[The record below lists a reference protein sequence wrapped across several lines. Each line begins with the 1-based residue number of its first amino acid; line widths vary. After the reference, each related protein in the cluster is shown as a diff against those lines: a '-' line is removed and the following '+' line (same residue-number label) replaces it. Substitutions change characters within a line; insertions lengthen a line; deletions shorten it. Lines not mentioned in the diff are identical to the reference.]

1 MDLVIYKK
9 QGKGIED
16 NWDDILENKN
26 SSIIYLYYILKQK
39 IGEDR
44 VSIES
49 SNMTSFILSKVS
61 SIFYQKQNIF
71 DNYMNE
77 REEDLT
83 DILERDFPN
92 FKDLNLEDKLNLLQN
107 LICILFNSNIQKQ
120 VSLNIAKYGLCF
132 IRSYR
137 KGIENY
143 NNNRIFDQEE
153 LILTNED
160 IENILREQF
169 KEMKIDAN
177 SINRSMRR
185 LYLYYNH
192 NSKEFSEEFI
202 LTLSESYVDHLTR
215 KHIRNNLS
223 LQEELLRKIKN
234 EEIKKL
240 SELKKE
246 ISNYL
251 EKEFPVFNFER
262 FENLKKTIDKHKGSL
277 ESYKSIDLKITL
289 SSLEAKEVDLKNLD
303 GNHLIQ
309 KEIFKAND
317 LLIELDEK
325 IKEIIKLQKTRKAK
339 ASEEKELEEILKE
352 QKKNS
357 RE

>member
-9 QGKGIED
+9 QGIED
-16 NWDDILENKN
+16 NWCDILRNKN

-49 SNMTSFILSKVS
+49 SDMTSFILSKVS

-71 DNYMNE
+71 DDKMNE
-77 REEDLT
+77 REVDLTEIFKEDL
-83 DILERDFPN
+83 PN
-92 FKDLNLEDKLNLLQN
+92 FEDLNLEDKLNLLEN

-120 VSLNIAKYGLCF
+120 VSLNIAKYGFYF
-132 IRSYR
+132 IKSYR
-137 KGIENY
+137 KGIKNY
-143 NNNRIFDQEE
+143 NRNSNQSE
-153 LILTNED
+153 LNLTNED
-160 IENILREQF
+160 IENILRKHF

-177 SINRSMRR
+177 SINRSIRR
-185 LYLYYNH
+185 LYLYSNH

-251 EKEFPVFNFER
+251 EKEFPIFNFER
-262 FENLKKTIDKHKGSL
+262 FENLKKTIDKHKSSL

-289 SSLEAKEVDLKNLD
+289 SSLKAKEVNLKNID
-303 GNHLIQ
+303 GHPLIQ
-309 KEIFKAND
+309 EEIFKAND
-317 LLIELDEK
+317 LLIKLNEK
-325 IKEIIKLQKTRKAK
+325 IDVIIRLQKTNF
-339 ASEEKELEEILKE
+339 
-352 QKKNS
+352 KK
-357 RE
+357 

>member
-9 QGKGIED
+9 QGIGD

-39 IGEDR
+39 IGVGR
-44 VSIES
+44 TNIS
-49 SNMTSFILSKVS
+49 SSDMTSFIISKVS
-61 SIFYQKQNIF
+61 SIFYQKESIF

-83 DILERDFPN
+83 DILKRDFPN
-92 FKDLNLEDKLNLLQN
+92 FKDLNLEDKLNLLEN

-120 VSLNIAKYGLCF
+120 VSLNIAKYGFYF
-132 IRSYR
+132 IKSYR

-143 NNNRIFDQEE
+143 NRNSDQEE

-160 IENILREQF
+160 IENILRKHF

-177 SINRSMRR
+177 SINRSIRR
-185 LYLYYNH
+185 LYLYYNYS
-192 NSKEFSEEFI
+192 NEFSEEFI

-234 EEIKKL
+234 KDIKKL
-240 SELKKE
+240 SDLKKE
-246 ISNYL
+246 ISNSL
-251 EKEFPVFNFER
+251 EKKFPVFNFER
-262 FENLKKTIDKHKGSL
+262 FQNLKKTIDKHKGSL

-289 SSLEAKEVDLKNLD
+289 SSLKAKEVNLKNID
-303 GNHLIQ
+303 GNIKIQ
-309 KEIFKAND
+309 EAIFEANN
-317 LLIELDEK
+317 LLKQLDEK
-325 IKEIIKLQKTRKAK
+325 IDEIIETQNASKTKSFRGK
-339 ASEEKELEEILKE
+339 
-352 QKKNS
+352 
-357 RE
+357 RT